1 MAVRI
6 KSIKIR
12 PKRIEITMNKKP
24 FNIEQYHPET
34 LSVRAGSEAT
44 ELGENSEALFLNSS
58 FRFQSAAQAAARFGG
73 TEPGNIYSRFTNPT
87 VTVFQNKL
95 AALEGAEQCV
105 ATSSGMSAILA
116 CVMGLCSAGDHVVA
130 SRSIFGTSVQ
140 LFSNIL
146 KRWGLNV
153 TFVSLTNP
161 DEWKA
166 AVTSKTKLFFVE
178 TPSNPLTEVCD
189 IQVLADIAHA
199 AGAHLVVDN
208 CFCTPAIQKPL
219 ALGADIVIHSAT
231 KYIDGQGRCLGGAV
245 LGSKALME
253 PVYGFLRTAG
263 VTMSAFNAWVFLKG
277 LETLYI
283 RMEAHARNALALAT
297 WLEAQP
303 QVARVYYPGLKS
315 HPQHALAMRQQTS
328 GGGIV
333 SFEVKPKSGQT
344 QQQAAWALID
354 ATQLISITANLG
366 DAKSTITHPATT
378 THSRVT
384 AEARAASGISDGLIR
399 IAVGLEHIDDLKADL
414 ALLTQVSLIL

>member
-1 MAVRI
+1 M
-6 KSIKIR
+6 
-12 PKRIEITMNKKP
+12 TTNH
-24 FNIEQYHPET
+24 YHPET
-34 LSVRAGSEAT
+34 LSVRAGSEMT
-44 ELGENSEALFLNSS
+44 EYGENSEALFLNSS

-87 VTVFQNKL
+87 VTMLQNKL

-140 LFSNIL
+140 LFGNIL
-146 KRWGLNV
+146 KRWGLEV
-153 TFVSLTNP
+153 TFVSLT
-161 DEWKA
+161 DADAWQA
-166 AVTSKTKLFFVE
+166 AMTEKTKLLFAE
-178 TPSNPLTEVCD
+178 TPSNPLTEIGD
-189 IQVLADIAHA
+189 ITKLANIAHA
-199 AGAHLVVDN
+199 NNALLVIDN

-219 ALGADIVIHSAT
+219 QLGADIVIHSAT

-245 LGSKALME
+245 LGSKTHME

-277 LETLYI
+277 LETLFI
-283 RMEAHARNALALAT
+283 RMEAHAKNALELAR
-297 WLEAQP
+297 WLEKQP
-303 QVARVYYPGLKS
+303 GVSRVHYPGLAS
-315 HPQHALAMRQQTS
+315 HPQHALALRQQTN

-333 SFEVKPKSGQT
+333 SFEVKPKNGQIL
-344 QQQAAWALID
+344 QEAAWGLID
-354 ATQLISITANLG
+354 ATKLISITANLG

-384 AEARAASGISDGLIR
+384 AEARAAAGISDGLVR
-399 IAVGLEHIDDLKADL
+399 IAVGLEHVEDLKADL
-414 ALLTQVSLIL
+414 ELLIK

>member
-1 MAVRI
+1 MT
-6 KSIKIR
+6 
-12 PKRIEITMNKKP
+12 KRQ
-24 FNIEQYHPET
+24 FHPET
-34 LSVRAGSEAT
+34 LSVRAGNEMT
-44 ELGENSEALFLNSS
+44 EYGENSEALFLNSS
-58 FRFQSAAQAAARFGG
+58 FRFNSAAQAAARFGG

-87 VTVFQNKL
+87 VTMFQNKL

-140 LFSNIL
+140 LFGNIL
-146 KRWGLNV
+146 KRWGLDV
-153 TFVSLTNP
+153 TFVSLTDPN
-161 DEWKA
+161 EWQA
-166 AVTSKTKLFFVE
+166 AVTEKTKLFFVE

-189 IQVLADIAHA
+189 IQVLADIAHL
-199 AGAHLVVDN
+199 AGAYLVVDN
-208 CFCTPAIQKPL
+208 CFCTPAIQRPL

-277 LETLYI
+277 LETLHV
-283 RMEAHARNALALAT
+283 RMEAHSRNALALAT

-303 QVARVYYPGLKS
+303 QVSRVHYPGLLS
-315 HPQHALAMRQQTS
+315 HPQHVLAMRQQLS

-333 SFEVKPKSGQT
+333 TFEVKPKAGQT
-344 QQQAAWALID
+344 AQQAAWALID
-354 ATQLISITANLG
+354 ATELISITANLG
-366 DAKSTITHPATT
+366 DAKSTITHPAST

-384 AEARAASGISDGLIR
+384 AEARAAAGITDGLVR
-399 IAVGLEHIDDLKADL
+399 IAVGLEHIEDLKADL
-414 ALLTQVSLIL
+414 ALLTK

>member
-1 MAVRI
+1 M
-6 KSIKIR
+6 SKI
-12 PKRIEITMNKKP
+12 
-24 FNIEQYHPET
+24 QYHPET

-44 ELGENSEALFLNSS
+44 EYGENSEALFLNSS
-58 FRFQSAAQAAARFGG
+58 FRFKSAAQAAARFGG

-87 VTVFQNKL
+87 VTMFQNKL

-140 LFSNIL
+140 LFGNIL
-146 KRWGLNV
+146 KRWGLDV
-153 TFVSLTNP
+153 TFVSLTDP
-161 DEWKA
+161 DAWQA
-166 AVTSKTKLFFVE
+166 AVTDKTKLFFVE
-178 TPSNPLTEVCD
+178 TPSNPMTEVCD
-189 IQVLADIAHA
+189 IQALADIAHL
-199 AGAHLVVDN
+199 AGAYLVVDN
-208 CFCTPAIQKPL
+208 CFCTPAIQQPL
-219 ALGADIVIHSAT
+219 SLGADVVIHSAT

-263 VTMSAFNAWVFLKG
+263 VTMSAFNAWIFLKG
-277 LETLYI
+277 LETLHV
-283 RMEAHARNALALAT
+283 RMEAHAKSALALAS

-303 QVARVYYPGLKS
+303 HVARVHYPGLVS
-315 HPQHALAMRQQTS
+315 HPQHALAMRQQTN

-333 SFEVKPKSGQT
+333 TFEVKPKAGQT
-344 QQQAAWALID
+344 PQEAAWALID

-366 DAKSTITHPATT
+366 DAKSTITHPAST

-384 AEARAASGISDGLIR
+384 PEARAIAGITDGLVR
-399 IAVGLEHIDDLKADL
+399 IAVGLEHIEDLKADL
-414 ALLTQVSLIL
+414 ALLTK

>member
-1 MAVRI
+1 M
-6 KSIKIR
+6 
-12 PKRIEITMNKKP
+12 MN
-24 FNIEQYHPET
+24 EQNYQIET
-34 LSVRAGSEAT
+34 LAVRAGNEMT
-44 ELGENSEALFLNSS
+44 EYGENSEALFLNSS
-58 FRFQSAAQAAARFGG
+58 FRFKNAAQAAARFGG

-87 VTVFQNKL
+87 VTMFQNKL

-116 CVMGLCSAGDHVVA
+116 CVMGLCSAGDHIVA

-146 KRWGLNV
+146 KRWGLHV
-153 TFVSLTNP
+153 TFVSLT
-161 DEWKA
+161 DVEAWQS
-166 AVTSKTKLFFVE
+166 AVQANTKLFFVE

-189 IQVLADIAHA
+189 IARLADVAHA
-199 AGAHLVVDN
+199 AGAKLVVDN
-208 CFCTPAIQKPL
+208 CFCTPAIQQPL
-219 ALGADIVIHSAT
+219 KLGADIIIHSAT

-245 LGSKALME
+245 LGSKVLME

-277 LETLYI
+277 LETLHV
-283 RMEAHARNALALAT
+283 RMEAHARNALHLAT

-303 QVARVYYPGLKS
+303 QVARVYYPGLAS
-315 HPQHALAMRQQTS
+315 HPQHVLAMRQQIS

-333 SFEVKPKSGQT
+333 SFEVKANVGQT
-344 QQQAAWALID
+344 EQEAAWALID

-378 THSRVT
+378 THSRVS
-384 AEARAASGISDGLIR
+384 AEARAEAGIKDSLVR
-399 IAVGLEHIDDLKADL
+399 IAVGLEHVEDLKADL
-414 ALLTQVSLIL
+414 AMLSKS

>member
-1 MAVRI
+1 MT
-6 KSIKIR
+6 KN
-12 PKRIEITMNKKP
+12 T
-24 FNIEQYHPET
+24 FHPQT
-34 LSVRAGSEAT
+34 LSVRAGSEMTAY
-44 ELGENSEALFLNSS
+44 GENSEALFLNSS
-58 FRFQSAAQAAARFGG
+58 FRFDSAAQAAARFGG

-87 VTVFQNKL
+87 VTMFQNKL

-116 CVMGLCSAGDHVVA
+116 CVMALCSAGDHIVA

-146 KRWGLNV
+146 ARWGLQV
-153 TFVSLTNP
+153 SFVSLTDL
-161 DEWKA
+161 DEWQS
-166 AVTSKTKLFFVE
+166 AVSGNTKLFFVE

-189 IQVLADIAHA
+189 IKALADIAHKV
-199 AGAHLVVDN
+199 GAHLVVDN
-208 CFCTPAIQKPL
+208 CFCTPAIQQPL

-277 LETLYI
+277 LETLYV

-297 WLEAQP
+297 WLEQQAG
-303 QVARVYYPGLKS
+303 VARVYYPGLAS
-315 HPQHALAMRQQTS
+315 HPQHTLALQQQTN

-333 SFEVKPKSGQT
+333 SFEVRAKAGQT
-344 QQQAAWALID
+344 AQQAAWALID
-354 ATQLISITANLG
+354 ATKLISITANLG

-384 AEARAASGISDGLIR
+384 AEARAAAGINDGLVR
-399 IAVGLEHIDDLKADL
+399 IAVGLEHVDDLKADL
-414 ALLTQVSLIL
+414 SLLSIKP

>member
-1 MAVRI
+1 MANNND
-6 KSIKIR
+6 
-12 PKRIEITMNKKP
+12 TND
-24 FNIEQYHPET
+24 FDLDWHPET
-34 LSVRAGSEAT
+34 LGVRAGGGMT
-44 ELGENSEALFLNSS
+44 EFGENSEALFLNSS
-58 FRFQSAAQAAARFGG
+58 FRFKSAAQAAARFGG

-87 VTVFQNKL
+87 VSVFQNKL

-116 CVMGLCSAGDHVVA
+116 CIMGLCNAGDHIVA

-146 KRWGLNV
+146 KRWGLEV
-153 TFVSLTNP
+153 TFVSLTDI

-166 AVTSKTKLFFVE
+166 AVTPKTKMFFVE

-189 IQVLADIAHA
+189 IRALAELAHQS
-199 AGAHLVVDN
+199 GALLAVDN
-208 CFCTPAIQKPL
+208 CFCTPAIQRPL

-277 LETLYI
+277 LETLFV
-283 RMEAHARNALALAT
+283 RMEAHAKNALALAT
-297 WLEAQP
+297 WLESQP
-303 QVARVYYPGLKS
+303 RVARVFYPGLKS
-315 HPQHALAMRQQTS
+315 HPQHALAMKQQIS

-333 SFEVKPKSGQT
+333 TFEVQPKAGQT
-344 QQQAAWALID
+344 AQEAAWELID
-354 ATQLISITANLG
+354 ATKLISITANLG

-384 AEARAASGISDGLIR
+384 AEARAAAGITDGLVR
-399 IAVGLEHIDDLKADL
+399 IAVGLEHVEDLKADL
-414 ALLTQVSLIL
+414 ALLTK

>member
-1 MAVRI
+1 MANNND
-6 KSIKIR
+6 
-12 PKRIEITMNKKP
+12 TND
-24 FNIEQYHPET
+24 FDLDWHPET
-34 LSVRAGSEAT
+34 LGVRAGGGMT
-44 ELGENSEALFLNSS
+44 EFGENSEALFLNSS
-58 FRFQSAAQAAARFGG
+58 FRFKNAAQAAARFGG

-87 VTVFQNKL
+87 VSVFQNKL

-116 CVMGLCSAGDHVVA
+116 CVMGLCNAGDHIVA

-146 KRWGLNV
+146 KRWGLEV
-153 TFVSLTNP
+153 TFVSLTDIN
-161 DEWKA
+161 EWKA
-166 AVTSKTKLFFVE
+166 AVTPNTKMFFVE

-189 IQVLADIAHA
+189 IKALAELAHQS
-199 AGAHLVVDN
+199 GALLAVDN
-208 CFCTPAIQKPL
+208 CFCTPAIQRPL

-277 LETLYI
+277 LETLFV
-283 RMEAHARNALALAT
+283 RMEAHAKNALALAT
-297 WLEAQP
+297 WLESQP
-303 QVARVYYPGLKS
+303 RVARVFYPGLKS
-315 HPQHALAMRQQTS
+315 HPQHALAMKQQTS

-333 SFEVKPKSGQT
+333 TFEVQPKAGQT
-344 QQQAAWALID
+344 AQEAAWELID
-354 ATQLISITANLG
+354 ATKLISITANLG

-384 AEARAASGISDGLIR
+384 PEARAAAGITDGLVR
-399 IAVGLEHIDDLKADL
+399 IAVGLEHVEDLKADL
-414 ALLTQVSLIL
+414 ALLTK

>member
-1 MAVRI
+1 M
-6 KSIKIR
+6 
-12 PKRIEITMNKKP
+12 TTNH
-24 FNIEQYHPET
+24 YHPKT
-34 LSVRAGSEAT
+34 LSVRAGSEMT
-44 ELGENSEALFLNSS
+44 EFGENSEALFLNSS

-87 VTVFQNKL
+87 VTMLQNKL

-140 LFSNIL
+140 LFGNIL
-146 KRWGLNV
+146 KRWGLEV
-153 TFVSLTNP
+153 TFVSLT
-161 DEWKA
+161 DTDAWQA
-166 AVTSKTKLFFVE
+166 AMTPKTKLLFAE
-178 TPSNPLTEVCD
+178 TPSNPMTEVGD
-189 IQVLADIAHA
+189 IAKLAHIAHA
-199 AGAHLVVDN
+199 NNVLLVIDN

-245 LGSKALME
+245 LGSKTHME

-277 LETLYI
+277 LETLFV
-283 RMEAHARNALALAT
+283 RMDAHAKNALELAR
-297 WLEAQP
+297 WLEKQP
-303 QVARVYYPGLKS
+303 RVARVHYPGLAS
-315 HPQHALAMRQQTS
+315 HPQHDLVLRQQS
-328 GGGIV
+328 NGGGIV
-333 SFEVKPKSGQT
+333 SFEVKPKNGQT
-344 QQQAAWALID
+344 LQEAAWELID
-354 ATQLISITANLG
+354 ATKLISITANLG

-384 AEARAASGISDGLIR
+384 AEARATAGISDGLVR
-399 IAVGLEHIDDLKADL
+399 IAVGLEHVEDLKADL
-414 ALLTQVSLIL
+414 ELLAK

>member
-1 MAVRI
+1 MMATHN
-6 KSIKIR
+6 
-12 PKRIEITMNKKP
+12 ETNE
-24 FNIEQYHPET
+24 FEGLDWHPET
-34 LSVRAGSEAT
+34 LGVRAGGGMT
-44 ELGENSEALFLNSS
+44 ELGENSEAIFLNSS
-58 FRFQSAAQAAARFGG
+58 FRFKNAAQAAARFGG

-87 VTVFQNKL
+87 VTIFQNKL

-116 CVMGLCSAGDHVVA
+116 CVMGLCNAGDHIVA

-146 KRWGLNV
+146 KRWGLDV
-153 TFVSLTNP
+153 TFVSLTDI

-166 AVTSKTKLFFVE
+166 AVTPKTKMFFVE

-189 IQVLADIAHA
+189 IQALTELAHQS
-199 AGAHLVVDN
+199 GALLAVDN
-208 CFCTPAIQKPL
+208 CFCTPAIQRPL

-277 LETLYI
+277 LETLFV
-283 RMEAHARNALALAT
+283 RMEAHAKNALALAT
-297 WLEAQP
+297 WLESQP
-303 QVARVYYPGLKS
+303 RVARVFYPGLKS
-315 HPQHALAMRQQTS
+315 HPQHALAMKQQTS

-333 SFEVKPKSGQT
+333 TFEVQPKAGQT
-344 QQQAAWALID
+344 AQEAAWELID
-354 ATQLISITANLG
+354 ATKLISITANLG

-384 AEARAASGISDGLIR
+384 AEARAAAGITDGLVR
-399 IAVGLEHIDDLKADL
+399 IAVGLEHVEDLKADL
-414 ALLTQVSLIL
+414 ALLTK

>member
-1 MAVRI
+1 M
-6 KSIKIR
+6 
-12 PKRIEITMNKKP
+12 TTNK
-24 FNIEQYHPET
+24 YHPET
-34 LSVRAGSEAT
+34 LSVRAGSEMT
-44 ELGENSEALFLNSS
+44 EFGENSEALFLNSS
-58 FRFQSAAQAAARFGG
+58 FRFKNAAQAAARFGG

-87 VTVFQNKL
+87 VTMFQNKL

-116 CVMGLCSAGDHVVA
+116 CVMGLCSTGDHVVA

-146 KRWGLNV
+146 ARWGLQV
-153 TFVSLTNP
+153 TFVSLT
-161 DEWKA
+161 DTSAWQA
-166 AVTSKTKLFFVE
+166 AVTGKTKLFFVE

-189 IQVLADIAHA
+189 IKALADIAHK
-199 AGAHLVVDN
+199 AGIYLAVDN

-219 ALGADIVIHSAT
+219 DLGADIIIHSAT

-277 LETLYI
+277 LETLHV
-283 RMEAHARNALALAT
+283 RMEAHAKRALELAT
-297 WLEAQP
+297 WLESQP

-315 HPQHALAMRQQTS
+315 HPQHALALKQQSS

-333 SFEVKPKSGQT
+333 SFEVKPKAGQT
-344 QQQAAWALID
+344 QQEAAWALID
-354 ATQLISITANLG
+354 ATELISITANLG

-378 THSRVT
+378 THSRIT
-384 AEARAASGISDGLIR
+384 AEARAEAGIKDNLVR
-399 IAVGLEHIDDLKADL
+399 IAVGLEHADDLKADL
-414 ALLTQVSLIL
+414 RF

>member
-1 MAVRI
+1 
-6 KSIKIR
+6 
-12 PKRIEITMNKKP
+12 MN
-24 FNIEQYHPET
+24 ELHLHPET
-34 LSVRAGSEAT
+34 LSVRAGSEST
-44 ELGENSEALFLNSS
+44 EFGENSEALFLNSS
-58 FRFQSAAQAAARFGG
+58 FRFNSAAQAAARFGG

-87 VTVFQNKL
+87 VTMFQNKL

-116 CVMGLCSAGDHVVA
+116 CVMGLCSAGDHVIA

-140 LFSNIL
+140 LFGNIL
-146 KRWGLNV
+146 KRWGLDV

-161 DEWKA
+161 DEWQA
-166 AVTSKTKLFFVE
+166 AITSKTKMFFVE
-178 TPSNPLTEVCD
+178 TPSNPLTEICD
-189 IQVLADIAHA
+189 IRLLADIAHK

-208 CFCTPAIQKPL
+208 CFCTPAIQQPL

-245 LGSKALME
+245 LGSKVLME

-283 RMEAHARNALALAT
+283 RMDAHAKKALELAT

-303 QVARVYYPGLKS
+303 QVARVHYPGLPS
-315 HPQHALAMRQQTS
+315 HPQHGLAMRQQSS

-333 SFEVKPKSGQT
+333 TFEVKPKAGQT
-344 QQQAAWALID
+344 PQEAAWALID

-366 DAKSTITHPATT
+366 DAKSTITHPAST

-384 AEARAASGISDGLIR
+384 PEARAVAGITDGLVR
-399 IAVGLEHIDDLKADL
+399 IAVGLEHVDDLKADL
-414 ALLTQVSLIL
+414 ALLTK

>member
-1 MAVRI
+1 
-6 KSIKIR
+6 
-12 PKRIEITMNKKP
+12 MN
-24 FNIEQYHPET
+24 NQDYQIET
-34 LSVRAGSEAT
+34 LSVRAGT
-44 ELGENSEALFLNSS
+44 ETTPYGENSEALFLNSS
-58 FRFQSAAQAAARFGG
+58 FRFKNAAQAAARFGG

-87 VTVFQNKL
+87 VSMFQDKL

-146 KRWGLNV
+146 KRWGLDV
-153 TFVSLTNP
+153 TFVSLT
-161 DEWKA
+161 DVDAWRA
-166 AVTSKTKLFFVE
+166 AALPNTKLFFVE
-178 TPSNPLTEVCD
+178 TPSNPLTD
-189 IQVLADIAHA
+189 IGDIAALAEVAHA
-199 AGAHLVVDN
+199 VGAKLVVDN
-208 CFCTPAIQKPL
+208 CFCTPIIQRPL

-245 LGSKALME
+245 LGPKALME

-277 LETLYI
+277 LETLHV

-303 QVARVYYPGLKS
+303 QVARVYYPGLAS
-315 HPQHALAMRQQTS
+315 HPQHALAVRQQSS
-328 GGGIV
+328 GAGIV
-333 SFEVKPKSGQT
+333 SFEVKTKAGQSE
-344 QQQAAWALID
+344 QEAAWALID
-354 ATQLISITANLG
+354 ATELISITANLG

-378 THSRVT
+378 THSRVS
-384 AEARAASGISDGLIR
+384 AEARAAAGVKDSLVR
-399 IAVGLEHIDDLKADL
+399 IAVGLEHIDDLKKDL
-414 ALLTQVSLIL
+414 ALLSQK

>member
-1 MAVRI
+1 MTKQI
-6 KSIKIR
+6 L
-12 PKRIEITMNKKP
+12 TN
-24 FNIEQYHPET
+24 QYHPET
-34 LSVRAGSEAT
+34 LSVRAGSEMTAY
-44 ELGENSEALFLNSS
+44 GENSEALFLNSS

-87 VTVFQNKL
+87 VTMFQNKL

-116 CVMGLCSAGDHVVA
+116 CVMGLCSVGDHVVA

-140 LFSNIL
+140 LFGNIL
-146 KRWGLNV
+146 KRWGLEV

-161 DEWKA
+161 DEWQA

-189 IQVLADIAHA
+189 IQALANIAHK

-219 ALGADIVIHSAT
+219 ELGADIIIHSAT

-245 LGSKALME
+245 LGTKALME

-303 QVARVYYPGLKS
+303 QVARVYYPGLVS
-315 HPQHALAMRQQTS
+315 HPQYKLAMQQQTN

-333 SFEVKPKSGQT
+333 SFEVKAKIGQT
-344 QQQAAWALID
+344 AQEAAWALID
-354 ATQLISITANLG
+354 ATKLISITANLG

-378 THSRVT
+378 THSRIT
-384 AEARAASGISDGLIR
+384 AEARAEAGIKDSLVR
-399 IAVGLEHIDDLKADL
+399 IAVGLEHVDDLKADL
-414 ALLTQVSLIL
+414 ALLMK

>member
-1 MAVRI
+1 MT
-6 KSIKIR
+6 KH
-12 PKRIEITMNKKP
+12 
-24 FNIEQYHPET
+24 QYHPET
-34 LSVRAGSEAT
+34 LSVRAGSDMT
-44 ELGENSEALFLNSS
+44 EFGENSEALFLNSS
-58 FRFQSAAQAAARFGG
+58 FRFKSAAQAAARFGG

-87 VTVFQNKL
+87 VTMFQNKL

-116 CVMGLCSAGDHVVA
+116 CVMGLCNAGDHVVA

-146 KRWGLNV
+146 ARWGLQV

-161 DEWKA
+161 DEWQA

-189 IQVLADIAHA
+189 IRVLADIAHK

-208 CFCTPAIQKPL
+208 CFCTPAIQRPL
-219 ALGADIVIHSAT
+219 ELGADIIIHSAT

-245 LGSKALME
+245 LGSRVLME

-277 LETLYI
+277 LETLYV

-297 WLEAQP
+297 WLESQP
-303 QVARVYYPGLKS
+303 QVARVYYPGLAS
-315 HPQHALAMRQQTS
+315 HPQHELAMQQQAN

-333 SFEVKPKSGQT
+333 SFEVKAKANQT
-344 QQQAAWALID
+344 AQEAAWALID

-384 AEARAASGISDGLIR
+384 AEARAAAGISNGLVR
-399 IAVGLEHIDDLKADL
+399 IAVGLEHVDDLKADL
-414 ALLTQVSLIL
+414 VLLSQ

>member
-1 MAVRI
+1 MT
-6 KSIKIR
+6 K
-12 PKRIEITMNKKP
+12 N
-24 FNIEQYHPET
+24 YHPET
-34 LSVRAGSEAT
+34 LAVRAGSEMT
-44 ELGENSEALFLNSS
+44 EFGENSEALFLNSS
-58 FRFQSAAQAAARFGG
+58 FRFKNAAQAAARFGG

-87 VTVFQNKL
+87 VTMFQNKL

-116 CVMGLCSAGDHVVA
+116 CVMALCSAGDHVVA
-130 SRSIFGTSVQ
+130 SRSIFGTSTQ
-140 LFSNIL
+140 LFGNIL
-146 KRWGLNV
+146 KRWGLDV

-161 DEWKA
+161 AEWQA
-166 AVTSKTKLFFVE
+166 AITPKTKLFFVE

-189 IQVLADIAHA
+189 VQALADVAHK
-199 AGAHLVVDN
+199 AGIYLVVDN

-219 ALGADIVIHSAT
+219 DLGADIIIHSAT

-277 LETLYI
+277 LETLHV
-283 RMEAHARNALALAT
+283 RMEAHAAHTLALAT
-297 WLEAQP
+297 WLETQP
-303 QVARVYYPGLKS
+303 QVARVYYPGLSS
-315 HPQHALAMRQQTS
+315 HPQHALAMKQQSS

-333 SFEVKPKSGQT
+333 SFEVKAKAGQT

-378 THSRVT
+378 THSRIT
-384 AEARAASGISDGLIR
+384 AEARAEAGIKDSLVR
-399 IAVGLEHIDDLKADL
+399 IAVGLENVEDLKADL
-414 ALLTQVSLIL
+414 RF